1 MSTQTASTDTSNTS
15 NTSTNSGR
23 LEDIRKR
30 VRRHRQLYLVV
41 LFPLVFVVVFRYLP
55 MYGLQLAFKDYM
67 ILDGIWGS
75 PWIGFRHFELFF
87 KSYHFNRLLSNTIGL
102 SVYSIVA
109 GLLPPILVA
118 IALNESRNASFKK
131 SVQLAV
137 YAPYFLSTVIVTS
150 MLIQILSISG
160 MVNQFIQLFGLEPI
174 QFLGE
179 PRSFKSIY
187 VWSGV
192 WQYSGYGAV
201 IYLAALAG
209 INPELYES
217 ARVDG
222 VSKWQQIRYIDIPGI
237 MPVAIILLILE
248 TGRVFDVGFEKV
260 LLLQNPMNMSS
271 SDVID
276 TFVYRQGLVNFEY
289 SYSTAVNLFK
299 SVANLILLS
308 AVNWVARR
316 YSETSLW

>member
-1 MSTQTASTDTSNTS
+1 MSTAATGDRTATPWSVGGS
-15 NTSTNSGR
+15 
-23 LEDIRKR
+23 LAEARKR
-30 VRRHRQLYLVV
+30 IRRHRQLYLVV
-41 LFPLVFVVVFRYLP
+41 LFPLAFVVVFRYLP
-55 MYGLQLAFKDYM
+55 MYGLQLAFKDY
-67 ILDGIWGS
+67 LVLEGIWGS

-87 KSYHFNRLLSNTIGL
+87 KSYHFNRLLSNTIGI
-102 SVYSIVA
+102 SVYSLVA
-109 GLLPPILVA
+109 GLVPPVVIA
-118 IALNESRNASFKK
+118 IALNETRNRAFKK
-131 SVQLAV
+131 SVQMAV

-160 MVNQFIQLFGLEPI
+160 IVNQFIELFGLAPI

-237 MPVAIILLILE
+237 LPVVIILLILE
-248 TGRVFDVGFEKV
+248 TGRVFEVGFEKV

-299 SVANLILLS
+299 SVANLILLM

-316 YSETSLW
+316 IGETSLW

>member
-1 MSTQTASTDTSNTS
+1 M
-15 NTSTNSGR
+15 
-23 LEDIRKR
+23 
-30 VRRHRQLYLVV
+30 
-41 LFPLVFVVVFRYLP
+41 
-55 MYGLQLAFKDYM
+55 
-67 ILDGIWGS
+67 
-75 PWIGFRHFELFF
+75 
-87 KSYHFNRLLSNTIGL
+87 
-102 SVYSIVA
+102 YSIVA

-118 IALNESRNASFKK
+118 IALNETRSASFKK

-160 MVNQFIQLFGLEPI
+160 MVNQFIQLFGREPI

-179 PRSFKSIY
+179 PRSFKSIS